1 MWTCG
6 TCPLTS
12 AHVRIRKVLYTRT
25 CTHIF
30 KAPSAPECTKIAA
43 PAHVRMRAY
52 ARTLKVWKYC
62 CISGL
67 LQTLDLVNANFY
79 KL

>member
-43 PAHVRMRAY
+43 PAHVRVRVRAHVH
-52 ARTLKVWKYC
+52 TLKAC
-62 CISGL
+62 NCPL
-67 LQTLDLVNANFY
+67 NL
-79 KL
+79 